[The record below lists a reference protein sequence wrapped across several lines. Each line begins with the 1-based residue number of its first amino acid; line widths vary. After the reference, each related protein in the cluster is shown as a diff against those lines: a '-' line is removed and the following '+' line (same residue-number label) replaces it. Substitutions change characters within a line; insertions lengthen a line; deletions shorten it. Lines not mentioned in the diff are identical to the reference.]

1 MRHEASLANIPQPV
15 LQRVTNE
22 KDGSLRI
29 LRATLTPTRHLSWS
43 RPFVHTPSISA
54 ACRSARWWW
63 IRGSRDVRT

>member
-29 LRATLTPTRHLSWS
+29 LRATLTPTRHLS
-43 RPFVHTPSISA
+43 
-54 ACRSARWWW
+54 
-63 IRGSRDVRT
+63 